1 MPDGDTERKRPRAA
15 SVGLALGIGLMPKMP
30 LRQLIPNAI
39 TAMAL
44 CAGLTGMRMA
54 LDGKWE
60 AAVLAVTAAALLDAL
75 DGRVARYL
83 KGTSRFGAEL
93 DSLSD
98 VVAFGVA
105 PAMIIYKWSLTEWR
119 GFGWVIA
126 LLHAVCCALRLARFN
141 AYIDVADHP
150 HKRFG
155 FNTGVPAPAAAGL
168 TLMPLML
175 YLWTTSDVFRYPVIV
190 APVVIAVAFLMVSN
204 IATYSVS
211 AVRLRQ
217 SYRVPGLIGACVL
230 VGLMFTE
237 PFATL
242 SLVAVGYA
250 ATIVF
255 SQRSFLKLH
264 NKALSGAETQ
274 AVP

>member
-1 MPDGDTERKRPRAA
+1 MSDPDIHNNKLRMAFGF
-15 SVGLALGIGLMPKMP
+15 GLMPPMP

-44 CAGLTGMRMA
+44 CSGLTGMRMA

-60 AAVLAVTAAALLDAL
+60 PAVLAVVLAGVLDAL

-98 VVAFGVA
+98 VIAFGVA

-119 GFGWVIA
+119 GIGWAIA

-141 AYIDVADHP
+141 TQIDLPDHP

-155 FNTGVPAPAAAGL
+155 FNTGIPAPAAAGL
-168 TLMPLML
+168 T
-175 YLWTTSDVFRYPVIV
+175 
-190 APVVIAVAFLMVSN
+190 AP
-204 IATYSVS
+204 
-211 AVRLRQ
+211 
-217 SYRVPGLIGACVL
+217 P
-230 VGLMFTE
+230 E
-237 PFATL
+237 
-242 SLVAVGYA
+242 YA
-250 ATIVF
+250 GRGCRPA
-255 SQRSFLKLH
+255 RW
-264 NKALSGAETQ
+264 
-274 AVP
+274 